1 MSASEA
7 FLYKALGTFVLTG
20 TTTKV
25 VSDANIQAGS
35 QVFISLRTVG
45 GTPAPVSLSSAPSAG
60 SFTVACS
67 AGDTSTYSY
76 LAIPPLYQ

>member
-7 FLYKALGTFVLTG
+7 FLYKALGTVTLTG
-20 TTTKV
+20 TTSKV
-25 VSDANIQAGS
+25 VNDANIQAGS
-35 QVFISLRTVG
+35 QVFLSLRTVG
-45 GTPAPVSLSSAPSAG
+45 GTPASVSLASAPVQG
-60 SFTVACS
+60 QFTITCS